1 MEAFLRGWD
10 NGRKHRSGRW
20 RTAETAPALGS
31 RNVGGAGGDASPEAA
46 AARLAPITGAG
57 AGGDH
62 VALTVFYN
70 GACPVCRKHIG
81 RFQKAS
87 AGRSRLIA
95 WADAAAAPWALR
107 RWHVEPSEAQLRL
120 YAVTDDGRLLSG
132 AAAFARLWRELPGYR
147 GLGIIV
153 GLPGILQIADAL
165 YSAIY
170 VRDLRRRLA
179 RESRNTCSENTYCH
193 AP

>member
-95 WADAAAAPWALR
+95 WADAAAALRSNR
-107 RWHVEPSEAQLRL
+107 RWPTAERRGGLCT
-120 YAVTDDGRLLSG
+120 AVARAAGLSR
-132 AAAFARLWRELPGYR
+132 ARNHRRPAR
-147 GLGIIV
+147 HS
-153 GLPGILQIADAL
+153 AD
-165 YSAIY
+165 
-170 VRDLRRRLA
+170 RRRPL
-179 RESRNTCSENTYCH
+179 
-193 AP
+193 